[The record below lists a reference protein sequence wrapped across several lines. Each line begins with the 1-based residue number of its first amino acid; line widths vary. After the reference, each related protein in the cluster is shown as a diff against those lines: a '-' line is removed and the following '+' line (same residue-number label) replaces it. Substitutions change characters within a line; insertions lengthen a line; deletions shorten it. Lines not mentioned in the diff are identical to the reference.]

1 MAPIKPFSQK
11 YRIAVSR
18 IFVVLIVLLI
28 LFTGPSWNM
37 GVFAHMT
44 VDLVCFLLVLVATFG
59 RLWALAYISGHK
71 SRDLI
76 TVGPYSV
83 VRNPLYLFSFI
94 GAVGIGLFTLN
105 ALVILLILAMFGI
118 YYPFVI
124 RGEEE
129 RLRDMHG
136 SSLDDYISKVPMFIP
151 RLSLYQD
158 EPSYAIDTRLFRRAF
173 FQVVWFP
180 LIYFFLDVV
189 ARLHDSGVL
198 PMLFTIP

>member
-18 IFVVLIVLLI
+18 VFGVLIVLLI
-28 LFTGPSWNM
+28 LFSAPSREPGGYVRM
-37 GVFAHMT
+37 GV
-44 VDLVCFLLVLVATFG
+44 DLFCFTLVLVATFG

-76 TVGPYSV
+76 EVGPYSM

-94 GAVGIGLFTLN
+94 GAVGIGIFTWN
-105 ALVILLILAMFGI
+105 ILVLALILVMFGI

-124 RGEEE
+124 RGEED

-136 SSLDDYISKVPMFIP
+136 STLDEYLAKVPMFIP
-151 RLSLYQD
+151 KPSLYHDD
-158 EPSYAIDTRLFRRAF
+158 EGYTIDTRLFRRSF

-189 ARLHDSGVL
+189 ARLHAMGAIPVL
-198 PMLFTIP
+198 RTIP

>member
-1 MAPIKPFSQK
+1 
-11 YRIAVSR
+11 
-18 IFVVLIVLLI
+18 
-28 LFTGPSWNM
+28 
-37 GVFAHMT
+37 
-44 VDLVCFLLVLVATFG
+44 VDLFCFLLVLVAAFG

-76 TVGPYSV
+76 TVGPYSM

-94 GAVGIGLFTLN
+94 GALGIGIFTWN
-105 ALVILLILAMFGI
+105 ILVLALILGMFCI

-129 RLRDMHG
+129 RLRDFHG
-136 SSLDDYISKVPMFIP
+136 STLDDYLSRVPMFVP
-151 RLSLYQD
+151 KPSLYRD
-158 EPSYAIDTRLFRRAF
+158 EESYTIDTRLFLRSF

-189 ARLHDSGVL
+189 ARLHATGALPVL
-198 PMLFTIP
+198 RTIP